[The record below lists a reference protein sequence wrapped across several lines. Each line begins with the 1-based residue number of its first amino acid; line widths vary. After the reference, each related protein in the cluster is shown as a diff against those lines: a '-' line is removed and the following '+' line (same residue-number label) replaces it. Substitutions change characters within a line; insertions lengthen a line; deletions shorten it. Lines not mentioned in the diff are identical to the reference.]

1 MISQFYLTIQCSSKF
16 IPNGGRFVIGKGRNS
31 YKHEN
36 CMITTSAAQ
45 YVYQEKINYFGAQW
59 FFVCIVLTLLWACC
73 SLVMKVDKGLIYLFI
88 YLFIYFL
95 FIHCFNVLNWRCK
108 AVHAFSTPKLTK
120 RERERNLKVRRI
132 TLPYR
137 PYTHRN
143 PSKDIDLLRHPL
155 FPRGLSEGW
164 ANHVSLILP
173 MLTARHWAWLTLCVA
188 TSAKRL
194 LIWQQ
199 T

>member
-1 MISQFYLTIQCSSKF
+1 
-16 IPNGGRFVIGKGRNS
+16 
-31 YKHEN
+31 
-36 CMITTSAAQ
+36 MITTSAAQ
-45 YVYQEKINYFGAQW
+45 YVYQEKINYFGAQR

-88 YLFIYFL
+88 YFL
-95 FIHCFNVLNWRCK
+95 FIHCFNVLKWRCK
-108 AVHAFSTPKLTK
+108 ADHAFSTPKLTK

-173 MLTARHWAWLTLCVA
+173 MLTARHWALAHAMRRDVRKTIVNLAADVSLVKKTA
-188 TSAKRL
+188 VIGKLNEPSIRL
-194 LIWQQ
+194 LDE
-199 T
+199 